1 MLDKLNPILWMI
13 LVMTMFLQATDV
25 EAGDYEDAVVGHVI
39 TETVL
44 GRDIDR
50 EKIMAN
56 ELERIMHRQTI
67 EILGVLVV
75 WFTESLYCGLV
86 YDKLKL
92 SWSITFPD
100 KFNTA
105 LGTPIPTVA
114 IFEKVK

>member
-67 EILGVLVV
+67 EILGVLAEHLPHVLKGIQ
-75 WFTESLYCGLV
+75 TEL
-86 YDKLKL
+86 KLKADQKYKCSL
-92 SWSITFPD
+92 
-100 KFNTA
+100 
-105 LGTPIPTVA
+105 LEGTNYPC
-114 IFEKVK
+114 EE